1 MRVRMLWIAALTAGA
16 ILAGAEGPVFE
27 VATVKPWTP
36 TGGPFSINLGF
47 ERRGK
52 VSLTNVNMLEC
63 IRYAY
68 DVAAESQIVGPYW
81 LHSSE
86 LRYVIVGQ
94 APPETKN
101 EDLLRMTQAL
111 LVERFHLI
119 LHKDKKPLPY
129 FALVVAKAG
138 PNLAPPKTGDYGVRL
153 IAGHFDHGRMTLPM
167 LGTLLSRVELA
178 RPVLDMTGLAGPF
191 AIKLDW
197 MPERR
202 QGLPRPEGAAA
213 APQTDAATSLYTA
226 LQEQLGLKLEARKGP
241 VEVLVVDHAEKVPAE
256 N

>member
-1 MRVRMLWIAALTAGA
+1 MRAQILWIVAAAAL
-16 ILAGAEGPVFE
+16 LAGADRPVFE

-36 TGGPFSINLGF
+36 PGGPFPINLGF
-47 ERRGK
+47 ARRGK

-68 DVAAESQIVGPYW
+68 DVAAESQIVGPDW
-81 LHSSE
+81 IRSGD

-101 EDLLRMTQAL
+101 EDLLLMTQAL
-111 LVERFHLI
+111 LIERFHLV

-129 FALVVAKAG
+129 YALIVTKGG
-138 PNLAPPKTGDYGVRL
+138 PKLPPPKTGDYTVRL
-153 IAGHFDHGRMTLPM
+153 IAGHFDHGRMPLAM
-167 LGTLLSRVELA
+167 LGTLLSRVELE
-178 RPVLDMTGLAGPF
+178 RPVLDMTGLVGPF

-197 MPERR
+197 TPERR
-202 QGLPRPEGAAA
+202 QRAPRPEGTAA
-213 APQTDAATSLYTA
+213 APEPDAAPSLYTA
-226 LQEQLGLKLEARKGP
+226 LQEQLGLKLEPRKGP
-241 VEVLVVDHAEKVPAE
+241 VEVLVVDHADQVPAE